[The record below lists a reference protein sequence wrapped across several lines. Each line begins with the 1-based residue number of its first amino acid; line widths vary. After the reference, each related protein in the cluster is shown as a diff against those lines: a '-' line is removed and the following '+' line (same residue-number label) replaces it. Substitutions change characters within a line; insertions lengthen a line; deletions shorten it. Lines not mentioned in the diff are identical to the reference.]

1 MDVYTLP
8 PPATA
13 PVHLQPARACRT
25 ACAKSLRAALEQ
37 PPGALRHCFHTL
49 VHARPACDRID
60 ISWME
65 HNVADRHN
73 FFTKN
78 FWMVSDIREIVVSGK
93 RARLRVQRLVAR
105 GGNVFSF
112 IAAPPQVS

>member
-1 MDVYTLP
+1 
-8 PPATA
+8 
-13 PVHLQPARACRT
+13 
-25 ACAKSLRAALEQ
+25 
-37 PPGALRHCFHTL
+37 
-49 VHARPACDRID
+49 
-60 ISWME
+60 ME

-78 FWMVSDIREIVVSGK
+78 FWMVSDIREIIVSGR

-105 GGNVFSF
+105 GGNIFSF